1 MFESLDYVA
10 VNFEIENKKFSKFH
24 ILWNGGFKL
33 KLDQYRLYLSFN
45 KKVNCYYI
53 WQWEKQGDKKFVC
66 ELKFSWSSWLSSLI
80 EVGL

>member
-10 VNFEIENKKFSKFH
+10 VNFETENQNFLMFH

-45 KKVNCYYI
+45 EKVNCY
-53 WQWEKQGDKKFVC
+53 
-66 ELKFSWSSWLSSLI
+66 LSLT
-80 EVGL
+80 VGEARRQKNCMCIKI